1 MLVTWEFICFS
12 GKIPVTGNIIIEES
26 VDIINKKS
34 FTIPDPPQCVELPQ
48 NLRTRHPLLGV
59 GELL

>member
-1 MLVTWEFICFS
+1 MLVTWKFICFS
-12 GKIPVTGNIIIEES
+12 GKIPVTGNIIIEEA